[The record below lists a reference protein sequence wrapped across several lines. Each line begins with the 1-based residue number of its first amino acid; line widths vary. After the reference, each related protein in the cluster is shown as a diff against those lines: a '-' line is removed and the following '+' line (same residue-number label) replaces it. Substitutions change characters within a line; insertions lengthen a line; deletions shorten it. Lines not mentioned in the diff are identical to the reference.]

1 MKKMYQYA
9 KEQIV
14 TKQLESGRHQG
25 EQMIIKLYAYAFTQ
39 TGKVELLNNLNGT
52 ARTNT
57 SMNNIQDPCIRN
69 DLPRIENFV

>member
-1 MKKMYQYA
+1 MKTNISICKR

-39 TGKVELLNNLNGT
+39 TGKVELLNNLN
-52 ARTNT
+52 
-57 SMNNIQDPCIRN
+57 
-69 DLPRIENFV
+69 